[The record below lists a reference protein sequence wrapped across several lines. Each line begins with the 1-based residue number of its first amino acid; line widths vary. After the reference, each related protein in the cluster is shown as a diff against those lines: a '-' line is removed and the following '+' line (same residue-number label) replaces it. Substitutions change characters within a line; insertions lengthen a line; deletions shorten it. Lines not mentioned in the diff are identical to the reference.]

1 VDSAA
6 YLVSHEKLIQDPKNM
21 ANCLINFFITITEKL
36 NIQQIEK
43 RDVITILK
51 DSFPRNFPWIK
62 MVPITEA
69 EMKSVIQSLKQNKTK
84 KYHQVMMK

>member
-1 VDSAA
+1 LPYGFSSVVSAD
-6 YLVSHEKLIQDPKNM
+6 LVSHEKLIQDPNNL
-21 ANCLINFFITITEKL
+21 ANDLINFFITISEKL

-51 DSFPRNFPWIK
+51 DSFPRNFRRIK

-69 EMKSVIQSLKQNKTK
+69 EINSNSL
-84 KYHQVMMK
+84 